1 MRRTYE
7 RLWTLDS
14 KFVTVETWTRIQ
26 MITFWFVGRSGNQ
39 VDPKIISS
47 LSHLQYALSPNCNL
61 HLTQRMK
68 LYILS
73 TRHTLPYKWVIQIGS
88 RLKHSIVPLQSIK
101 FSYLHS
107 IDIEKCSDS
116 PASSPSYHAWAHS
129 CPRQLLAPA
138 HPLVWWLLRACQDLY
153 HSARSQRTLTAW
165 L

>member
-14 KFVTVETWTRIQ
+14 KFVTVRRDLNQNPNDHVLICWAERES
-26 MITFWFVGRSGNQ
+26 SGS
-39 VDPKIISS
+39 KIISS
-47 LSHLQYALSPNCNL
+47 LIS
-61 HLTQRMK
+61 
-68 LYILS
+68 S
-73 TRHTLPYKWVIQIGS
+73 TRYHQTAIFTSPCSWFYTNFQQGILPYMWVIQTS
-88 RLKHSIVPLQSIK
+88 CHRKHSIVPQQSIK
-101 FSYLHS
+101 FSYLF
-107 IDIEKCSDS
+107 IINIEKCSDS